1 MIDYKFHEMVDNGAD
16 ISVTYRIYEGAI
28 TTENEFDILKGKDVP
43 IKRYR
48 RTAMLGE
55 KTAVYL
61 KSDDIRQKL
70 NLVLDA
76 EATKRGDVVIDEQ
89 KNAPS

>member
-1 MIDYKFHEMVDNGAD
+1 MIDYKIHKTVDNGTD
-16 ISVTYRIYEGAI
+16 VSVTYRIYDGAV
-28 TTENEFDILKGKDVP
+28 TTENEYDLLTDKEVP
-43 IKRYR
+43 VERYR

-55 KTAVYL
+55 KTVVYS